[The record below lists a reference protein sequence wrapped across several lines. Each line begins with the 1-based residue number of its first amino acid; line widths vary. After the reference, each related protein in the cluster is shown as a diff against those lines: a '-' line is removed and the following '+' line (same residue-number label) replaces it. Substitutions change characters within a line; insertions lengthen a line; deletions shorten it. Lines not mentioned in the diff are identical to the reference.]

1 MGLHPI
7 DGKDRHP
14 FSRDPADQRAVASR
28 ELEMFQQAALQ
39 GASMRLPDEPV
50 SRFKTHLFFLGAALR
65 LAQTYGLN
73 DEDFIGMAMDYLTGV
88 GLDMEASAAIMSSFP
103 SLIQD
108 PELTEA
114 VGEGIETLSLWHR
127 SRDVNAPLRLAQLI
141 HEWETA

>member
-1 MGLHPI
+1 MGKTVSVLAGIQPSSAMW
-7 DGKDRHP
+7 RAVSSRC
-14 FSRDPADQRAVASR
+14 FSRRRWKARI
-28 ELEMFQQAALQ
+28 
-39 GASMRLPDEPV
+39 RLYRTDEPI

-65 LAQTYGLN
+65 LAQTHGLT
-73 DEDFIGMAMDYLTGV
+73 DHDFMRMAMDYLVGV
-88 GLDMEASAAIMSSFP
+88 GLDREASAAIMSSFP

-108 PELTEA
+108 PELTQA